1 MKPQELTLEC
11 ELFNEFREALDT
23 AIKNCMRQMVSKRL
37 NTGTISGKIE
47 ITLMEDQDENGE
59 VIFHPEI
66 EPDVAVKIGAK
77 GNIKCQKKVGIIM
90 KCSPDGFVVGT
101 DQVTMDELIRGKEAE
116 ADA

>member
-1 MKPQELTLEC
+1 MKPQELTLDC
-11 ELFNEFREALDT
+11 ELFNEFREAMDK

-47 ITLMEDQDENGE
+47 ITLTEGADENGE
-59 VIFHPEI
+59 VIFHPE
-66 EPDVAVKIGAK
+66 
-77 GNIKCQKKVGIIM
+77 KKVGIIM

-116 ADA
+116 PDA

>member
-1 MKPQELTLEC
+1 MKPQELTLDC
-11 ELFNEFREALDT
+11 ELFNEFREAMDK
-23 AIKNCMRQMVSKRL
+23 AIKNCMRQMVSRRL

-47 ITLMEDQDENGE
+47 ITLTEGADENGE

-66 EPDVAVKIGAK
+66 EPDVAVKIGTK

-116 ADA
+116 PDA